1 MARPLDNR
9 GRIATAFR
17 VAGRFAATSVGAVV
31 VSLLFMLATL
41 AMLGA
46 VVFGAGCAFT
56 QKVVDRTLLKSP
68 TMKFEDLDR
77 DRDLQDITG
86 LAGGEG
92 GGGGGGGC

>member
-1 MARPLDNR
+1 MAHTGDTR
-9 GRIATAFR
+9 GRGGRAFR
-17 VAGRFAATSVGAVV
+17 AAARLAAATLGTVV
-31 VSLLFMLATL
+31 VGVLFMLATI

-46 VVFGAGCAFT
+46 VLFGAGCAFT
-56 QKVVDRTLLKSP
+56 QKVVDRTLHKSP

-77 DRDLQDITG
+77 DRDMQDITG